1 MGIYEDELQEI
12 TVKVRDPDNQL
23 VKLISYIRA
32 LANPGHSFSVE
43 VDPDSKENRKRF
55 SMDGD
60 GSFAI
65 QEVMLNKVKVELK
78 DDKIVVKEYLKWI
91 QY

>member
-23 VKLISYIRA
+23 IKLITYIKQ
-32 LANPGHSFSVE
+32 LAGPGHSFSVI
-43 VDPDSKENRKRF
+43 VDPDSSENRKSF
-55 SMDGD
+55 GMDGD

-65 QEVMLNKVKVELK
+65 QEVMLNKVKVKIE
-78 DDKIVVKEYLKWI
+78 DDNIIMKEYLKWI
-91 QY
+91 QN